1 MAVLKSKRKQSRL
14 EVIHNYYK
22 LRDAMTF
29 KLFNNFGY
37 REYHAERRISHK
49 YFNNVPRHELSLP
62 EQQIFAER
70 LELSNKIFEEYIVA
84 ERKHLLQALR
94 ELGGYIVGAN
104 GIWPTIEEE
113 AIERRLLQ
121 DRALVKC
128 NEILTELNSALRTLP
143 VTASSYSEVSELL
156 KKEICLI
163 KGWRQSDNSRRKALS
178 KSASNFAN
186 VNGNGNANCNNASNV
201 NGVRPDFQ
209 D

>member
-94 ELGGYIVGAN
+94 ELGGKLPERDFDNLYRSWFKGHYKLMSKKQRQNLDELYKRIKEEK
-104 GIWPTIEEE
+104 IWLT
-113 AIERRLLQ
+113 RLSCQ
-121 DRALVKC
+121 TV
-128 NEILTELNSALRTLP
+128 LP
-143 VTASSYSEVSELL
+143 
-156 KKEICLI
+156 
-163 KGWRQSDNSRRKALS
+163 
-178 KSASNFAN
+178 
-186 VNGNGNANCNNASNV
+186 
-201 NGVRPDFQ
+201 
-209 D
+209 